1 MVSEGGPLIVI
12 CELCQTQFNK
22 CPSMS
27 INSECPLLLTRCYFV
42 LMSVSLLFQVKVTDN
57 NGVSDMYRLSVGI
70 RDILVTE
77 DQFLINGKPFYFHG
91 VDKHEDWDVS
101 NGQ

>member
-1 MVSEGGPLIVI
+1 
-12 CELCQTQFNK
+12 
-22 CPSMS
+22 
-27 INSECPLLLTRCYFV
+27 
-42 LMSVSLLFQVKVTDN
+42 MSVSLLLQVKVTDN

-101 NGQ
+101 MTMK